1 METEDEGSRGHGEV
15 TGHPLT
21 SGSPSCYCPGPGTGG
36 RGGAGWPARLRA
48 GRRQGEAPRELRGR
62 PAGGCV
68 LLGPGAAGGWERRA
82 RTRRLSRP
90 ALPYGTTRPRHPSP
104 PGRHNP
110 GARARGPRP
119 RSAPRR
125 PARRRRPAHS
135 RSPAECCPRRGPA
148 PRASRRSPWRAA
160 RTGTLCPPAQR
171 GRRVPRAEGH
181 RPGGAP
187 SSCTPAARLPPT
199 RRKEGNAL
207 SGGQRAAR
215 SAAAAG
221 PGARSARERLG
232 EAGRGRSRPPSGS
245 CPPPLPARVPT
256 LGPAVRPPPAGPA
269 LPAPGSRVPA
279 SKAGGPDLLP
289 LRTEHRPFREGE
301 RSQRVGP
308 GPKGPAGALPRQE
321 GQRERGQ
328 GLPKRG
334 GRGGPEAQSGRWV
347 EWKERCIWALG
358 LQPS

>member
-187 SSCTPAARLPPT
+187 SSCTPAARLPPA

-207 SGGQRAAR
+207 SGGAE
-215 SAAAAG
+215 G
-221 PGARSARERLG
+221 GAERGCCRPRCAVGAG
-232 EAGRGRSRPPSGS
+232 EAGRGWARPV
-245 CPPPLPARVPT
+245 PPALRVLPAAPP
-256 LGPAVRPPPAGPA
+256 GPRSHARPRRQAA
-269 LPAPGSRVPA
+269 SR
-279 SKAGGPDLLP
+279 
-289 LRTEHRPFREGE
+289 
-301 RSQRVGP
+301 GP
-308 GPKGPAGALPRQE
+308 GPPSPWLPGA
-321 GQRERGQ
+321 RE
-328 GLPKRG
+328 
-334 GRGGPEAQSGRWV
+334 
-347 EWKERCIWALG
+347 
-358 LQPS
+358 